1 VPESALCR
9 HRMHVSYDATH
20 MYKIVP
26 VFPNAGSGSAF
37 PMQIWIQPT
46 KIMWIR
52 IQPTKIMRADPD
64 LQHRVKVNF
73 VNHAYPLESLI
84 TFSVGNR
91 SSPRCSGMT
100 GMTTFSRLSSSSPP
114 SITRGSRNG
123 FCRISNGWITGDV

>member
-1 VPESALCR
+1 MLQRVHCVGIAC
-9 HRMHVSYDATH
+9 M
-20 MYKIVP
+20 
-26 VFPNAGSGSAF
+26 FPTSVTEPIYANRTGTAQCLPGSGSAF
-37 PMQIWIQPT
+37 PKRIWIQPT
-46 KIMWIR
+46 I
-52 IQPTKIMRADPD
+52 IMRADPD
-64 LQHRVKVNF
+64 PHDRVQVNF

-114 SITRGSRNG
+114 SIIRGSRNG